1 MQFYLRLLTF
11 TEARRDRTTVQ
22 CQCRLPCPAASP
34 PLNACRCA
42 AGSRVLS
49 MPRTQCVRQS
59 GSRESACVCPAAV
72 CRIRP
77 LQPEIASGMYARRT
91 ICKHVANNRRRSHP
105 LKAMPRNR
113 AVVGKMPALKGFRR
127 CPSAHQMR
135 QLTSYADGVDEPE
148 HLSNVEWPRAVA
160 CARHENAHG
169 VHVRNCAKDAFNV
182 RFVASL
188 HCPARPA
195 YLLTST

>member
-1 MQFYLRLLTF
+1 MGASALPEQRLDNGRAAGTNATPVAEKARVYVLPLYAEALTGNF
-11 TEARRDRTTVQ
+11 AWHV
-22 CQCRLPCPAASP
+22 CAADNLQTRCKQQAPQSP
-34 PLNACRCA
+34 P
-42 AGSRVLS
+42 
-49 MPRTQCVRQS
+49 Q
-59 GSRESACVCPAAV
+59 
-72 CRIRP
+72 
-77 LQPEIASGMYARRT
+77 T
-91 ICKHVANNRRRSHP
+91 IP
-105 LKAMPRNR
+105 GNR
-113 AVVGKMPALKGFRR
+113 AEIGKMPALKGFRR
-127 CPSAHQMR
+127 CPSAHQMH
-135 QLTSYADGVDEPE
+135 QLISYADGFDEPG